1 MSDDSF
7 IREVDDELRQDTLKK
22 LWQAYGLYVI
32 GAAVAI
38 VLATAAWTG
47 WDYWQRSLANASGDL
62 YSEALDLAAKGDH
75 DGAAKALEEL
85 EKTGH
90 GAYPVLARLRDAMLL
105 FDKGDKAGA
114 VAGFDAVAADT
125 AIPEAIRDMARL
137 RAALILV
144 DNGTYEDVANRVEA
158 LSVDTST
165 LRHGAREALGLSAWK
180 AGKAADALKFF
191 QQILDDDGAPRNAT
205 DRARLMAELIRGSGA
220 AS

>member
-114 VAGFDAVAADT
+114 VAGFDAVAAD
-125 AIPEAIRDMARL
+125 ASVPQALRDMASL
-137 RAALILV
+137 RAAYILV
-144 DNGTYEDVANRVEA
+144 DSGSGADVATRAEA
-158 LSVDTST
+158 LASDTNP
-165 LRHGAREALGLSAWK
+165 LRHSAREALGLAAYK
-180 AGKAADALKFF
+180 DGREADAVKLFT
-191 QQILDDDGAPRNAT
+191 QIADDELAPQNARQ
-205 DRARLMAELIRGSGA
+205 RARLMTELINGSGGPD
-220 AS
+220 

>member
-114 VAGFDAVAADT
+114 VAGFDAVAAD
-125 AIPEAIRDMARL
+125 ASVPQALRDMASL
-137 RAALILV
+137 RAAYILV
-144 DNGTYEDVANRVEA
+144 DSGSGADVATRAEA
-158 LSVDTST
+158 LASDTNP
-165 LRHGAREALGLSAWK
+165 LRHSAREALGLAAYK
-180 AGKAADALKFF
+180 DGREADAAKLFT
-191 QQILDDDGAPRNAT
+191 QIADDELAPQNARQ
-205 DRARLMAELIRGSGA
+205 RARLMTELINGSGGPD
-220 AS
+220 